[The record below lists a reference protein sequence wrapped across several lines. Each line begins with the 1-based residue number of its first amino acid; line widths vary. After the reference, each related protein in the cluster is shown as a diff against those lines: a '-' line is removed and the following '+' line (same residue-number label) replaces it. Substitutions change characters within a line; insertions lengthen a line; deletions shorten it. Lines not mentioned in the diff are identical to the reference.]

1 MCGQAL
7 LDKGLPRL
15 KSLTDFWSRI
25 LQILYLLDD
34 TTSPGCQPLRASA
47 SQLPGLR
54 QDNKWGRC
62 ENACKSLQQSRVCC
76 GPWMSY
82 RCARRLGPL
91 PSHLG
96 CEQLCFS
103 PQVAQ
108 PICLMWV
115 SWAALVDQGA
125 QQEGA
130 RRPGFFS
137 WLCHDPLGHWKS
149 HILFRVLSSPCFK
162 MRDLGRW
169 SPGLAVHFM
178 SGRYLL
184 RMF

>member
-54 QDNKWGRC
+54 QDNKWGGC
-62 ENACKSLQQSRVCC
+62 ENACKSLQQSSVLWAMNELPVCQEA
-76 GPWMSY
+76 GSPAQSPW
-82 RCARRLGPL
+82 L
-91 PSHLG
+91 
-96 CEQLCFS
+96 
-103 PQVAQ
+103 
-108 PICLMWV
+108 
-115 SWAALVDQGA
+115 WAALFFTPGCPTNMSDVGQLGSTGGPGRA
-125 QQEGA
+125 QEGA